1 MKAAATVECRSQVGN
16 FRTARVTTADIV
28 DALVSACLRAVNHAR
43 SCPNS
48 LLAACRWP
56 RLRFGKQLVQSQ
68 LRSTTPPL
76 QRGYA
81 TQTQLAG
88 PDSGRTTPEARRS
101 CSIGSPTNRPQEAH
115 AAILR
120 FATRLDGRTMNG
132 VSVNTTLPSS
142 RILPDTLN
150 TPQPRLG
157 FAHGLTCSAHLPL
170 PATHERIGDAYGHSS
185 KRLRDAAKQHF
196 VLRCACVFHAEGI
209 SRSGF
214 GGPRR
219 TRQLALSL
227 EVGSAAS
234 KLNAARRSLGA
245 RPPRPDRRK
254 LRSPGQG
261 QYPGSSKLAHAQAG
275 TAVGPRP
282 GVAASLSS
290 GTTE

>member
-1 MKAAATVECRSQVGN
+1 MLPPPRDAHTLPCTLQRRTLPLKTDNTHRSSAGLVQAHALHACTPSDQLRRDVIVQTMVARIGMRKKIVECGCTPPADESSGHCNVECRSQVGN
-16 FRTARVTTADIV
+16 FRTARVTTAEIV

-43 SCPNS
+43 SSPYS
-48 LLAACRWP
+48 LLAACR
-56 RLRFGKQLVQSQ
+56 LGKQLVQSQ

-81 TQTQLAG
+81 AQSRLVG

-142 RILPDTLN
+142 RVLPDTLN

-157 FAHGLTCSAHLPL
+157 FSHGLTCSAHLPL
-170 PATHERIGDAYGHSS
+170 PATHERISDAYGDSS

-196 VLRCACVFHAEGI
+196 VLRRAWRFHAEG
-209 SRSGF
+209 F
-214 GGPRR
+214 
-219 TRQLALSL
+219 
-227 EVGSAAS
+227 
-234 KLNAARRSLGA
+234 
-245 RPPRPDRRK
+245 
-254 LRSPGQG
+254 PGWVV
-261 QYPGSSKLAHAQAG
+261 L
-275 TAVGPRP
+275 
-282 GVAASLSS
+282 
-290 GTTE
+290 